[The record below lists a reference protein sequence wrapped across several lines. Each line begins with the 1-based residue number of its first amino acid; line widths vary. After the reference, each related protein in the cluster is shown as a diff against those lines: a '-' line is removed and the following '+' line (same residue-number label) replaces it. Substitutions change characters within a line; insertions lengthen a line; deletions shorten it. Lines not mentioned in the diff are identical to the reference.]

1 MNPETGEWEIKQQK
15 YQWELNTETGEW
27 ELKPIL
33 DMDMD
38 MDTGKDKYLNL
49 QQKWTLDAD
58 MY

>member
-33 DMDMD
+33 DMD
-38 MDTGKDKYLNL
+38 TGNDKYLNS
-49 QQKWTLDAD
+49 QQKWTLDTQ